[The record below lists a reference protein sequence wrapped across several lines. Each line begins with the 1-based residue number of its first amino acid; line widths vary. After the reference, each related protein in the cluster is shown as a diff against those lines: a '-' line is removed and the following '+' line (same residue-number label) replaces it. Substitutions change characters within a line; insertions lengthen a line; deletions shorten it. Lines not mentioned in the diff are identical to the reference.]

1 MKLFWILGIL
11 GLVVIVVF
19 TTAPLISAGI
29 AGSIAT
35 ANDCRLDEGS
45 IHTCVVNGRDLG
57 PTLYSMGVLGWFM
70 LATIPIGLVV
80 LVVYLSGMVIVGVLL
95 SRRQKQKELL
105 DAEKRG

>member
-1 MKLFWILGIL
+1 VKLFWILGIL

-29 AGSIAT
+29 AGSIAS

-57 PTLYSMGVLGWFM
+57 STLYSMGVFGWFM

-80 LVVYLSGMVIVGVLL
+80 LLVYLVGMVFVGVILH
-95 SRRQKQKELL
+95 RRRKN
-105 DAEKRG
+105 DIGGG